1 MGWLERRKQ
10 RRRQQ
15 KEAEAEDARLRGL
28 EIANKVLA
36 SDLAECVPTGDRT
49 KLAEQIAQL
58 TDHERYILAM
68 AVEGRSDYGIAEYL
82 FEDIGRVQTQ
92 LRRILEQH
100 LGVAHGAAGDWL
112 VRRRRSEGYY
122 STTRKRM

>member
-10 RRRQQ
+10 RQRQR
-15 KEAEAEDARLRGL
+15 KEAEAEAARLRGL
-28 EIANKVLA
+28 TPHEMAEKVLA
-36 SDLAECVPTGDRT
+36 CDLAELVPTRDRT

-68 AVEGRSDYGIAEYL
+68 AVEGRSAYEIARYL
-82 FEDIGRVQTQ
+82 FAPVQIVQTQ

-100 LGVAHGAAGDWL
+100 LGVAHGPAGDWL
-112 VRRRRSEGYY
+112 LRGRKRSEGY
-122 STTRKRM
+122 

>member
-10 RRRQQ
+10 RRRQE
-15 KEAEAEDARLRGL
+15 KELKAEDARLRGL
-28 EIANKVLA
+28 TPQEIAKKVLA
-36 SDLAECVPTGDRT
+36 SDLAECVPTGDST

-68 AVEGRSDYGIAEYL
+68 AAEGKSAHEIALWL
-82 FEDIGRVQTQ
+82 FDPLQRVHRQ

-112 VRRRRSEGYY
+112 VRRRRKSEGY
-122 STTRKRM
+122 

>member
-15 KEAEAEDARLRGL
+15 KEAEAEGARGL
-28 EIANKVLA
+28 TPQEIAKKVLA
-36 SDLAECVPTGDRT
+36 SDLAECVPTGDST

-68 AVEGRSDYGIAEYL
+68 AVEGRSVDEIARWL
-82 FEDIGRVQTQ
+82 FVEPERAETQ

-112 VRRRRSEGYY
+112 LRRRKKSEGY
-122 STTRKRM
+122 

>member
-28 EIANKVLA
+28 TPQEIAKKVKA
-36 SDLAECVPTGDRT
+36 SDLADCVPTGDST

-68 AVEGRSDYGIAEYL
+68 AVEGRSAYEIARYL
-82 FEDIGRVQTQ
+82 FEDIGRVETQ

-112 VRRRRSEGYY
+112 LRRSKKSEGY
-122 STTRKRM
+122 

>member
-1 MGWLERRKQ
+1 MGWLERREQ

-15 KEAEAEDARLRGL
+15 RELETEDARLRGL
-28 EIANKVLA
+28 TPQEIAKKVLA
-36 SDLAECVPTGDRT
+36 SDLAECLPTGDRT

-68 AVEGRSDYGIAEYL
+68 AAEGKSAPEIARWL
-82 FEDIGRVQTQ
+82 FDPLKRVHTQ

-112 VRRRRSEGYY
+112 VRRRKKSEGY
-122 STTRKRM
+122 